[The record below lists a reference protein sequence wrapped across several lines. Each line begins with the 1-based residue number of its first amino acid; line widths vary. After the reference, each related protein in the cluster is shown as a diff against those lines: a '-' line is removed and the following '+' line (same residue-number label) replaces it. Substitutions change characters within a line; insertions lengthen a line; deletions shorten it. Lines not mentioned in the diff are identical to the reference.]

1 MRYTKPEITVQSEA
15 IAVIHGFKNDPLL
28 NDGHSIPPVGTA
40 MAYQA
45 DE

>member
-1 MRYTKPEITVQSEA
+1 MKYTKPEITLVSDAVVA
-15 IAVIHGFKNDPLL
+15 IQGSKSDPLF

-40 MAYQA
+40 MAYEA

>member
-1 MRYTKPEITVQSEA
+1 MKYRKPEITVLSDAMLA
-15 IAVIHGFKNDPLL
+15 IQGFKNDPLL

>member
-1 MRYTKPEITVQSEA
+1 MKYTKPEISAVSDATQA
-15 IAVIHGFKNDPLL
+15 IQGSKTDPFL

-40 MAYQA
+40 MAYEA